1 MAILITVFLVGWIAA
16 AALGTQAY
24 FRGEQT
30 KPIHARNWQ
39 SESFEV
45 LSLAIT
51 GAETDYADRVPA
63 FSIDAYG
70 SRTLPTA

>member
-16 AALGTQAY
+16 ATLGTQAY

-30 KPIHARNWQ
+30 KPIHARNWR
-39 SESFEV
+39 SDSFAA

-51 GAETDYADRVPA
+51 GVETDYADRVPA
-63 FSIDAYG
+63 FPIDAYG
-70 SRTLPTA
+70 SRTLPTV